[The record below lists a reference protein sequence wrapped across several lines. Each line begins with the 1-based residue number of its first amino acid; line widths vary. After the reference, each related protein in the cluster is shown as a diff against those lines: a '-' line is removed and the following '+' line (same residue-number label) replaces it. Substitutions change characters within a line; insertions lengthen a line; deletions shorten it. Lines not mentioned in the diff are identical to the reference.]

1 MYVYKTILILFV
13 MLSSGCISLEQTST
27 TNEPIVVI
35 KSETLKQDFPKV
47 DYVK

>member
-1 MYVYKTILILFV
+1 MYVYKTILILFA

-35 KSETLKQDFPKV
+35 KSQTLKQDFPKV
-47 DYVK
+47 DYVE

>member
-1 MYVYKTILILFV
+1 MYVYKTILILFA

-35 KSETLKQDFPKV
+35 KSQTLKQDFPKV
-47 DYVK
+47 DYVQ

>member
-1 MYVYKTILILFV
+1 MYVYKTILILFA

-35 KSETLKQDFPKV
+35 NSETLKQDFPKV
-47 DYVK
+47 DYVQ

>member
-1 MYVYKTILILFV
+1 MYVYKTILILFA

>member
-13 MLSSGCISLEQTST
+13 MLSSGCISLEQTAT
-27 TNEPIVVI
+27 TKDPIVVI

-47 DYVK
+47 DYVE